1 MLIKTVIKQGE
12 KIHDLEAELNFEKE
26 TNAELR
32 NENIELTL
40 KLRNLEIF
48 KNAVKDIMKKGTI
61 VEKHDKI
68 KELIDKLE
76 RDNQL

>member
-1 MLIKTVIKQGE
+1 MFARTVIKQGE

-68 KELIDKLE
+68 KELV
-76 RDNQL
+76 DNLDTEN

>member
-1 MLIKTVIKQGE
+1 MFARTVIKQGE

-48 KNAVKDIMKKGTI
+48 KNAVKDIMKKRHNCRKTRQN
-61 VEKHDKI
+61 KRAD
-68 KELIDKLE
+68 
-76 RDNQL
+76 